1 MKGIVKA
8 CLSILI
14 PFWLVYFVFYYI
26 DVKYNTYFI
35 MPIVLI
41 LFIFSIIS
49 LNRMIIHEEQKFK
62 KRNNLSTYAYL
73 YYSVIVF
80 LMISFIFMF
89 IFDYFTKKN
98 GLIFNFYINEGDT
111 DYYIYFLYNFYYYIK
126 VLFPIV
132 LLITTYYNRKQY
144 RLNRKKKR

>member
-1 MKGIVKA
+1 MRGIVKG

-14 PFWLVYFVFYYI
+14 PFWLIYFVFYFI
-26 DVKYNTYFI
+26 DVTYKTYFI

-41 LFIFSIIS
+41 VFILSIIS
-49 LNRMIIHEEQKFK
+49 LNKIIIYGEHKFK
-62 KRNNLSTYAYL
+62 KKYNLSTYSYL
-73 YYSVIVF
+73 YFSVIIF
-80 LMISFIFMF
+80 LIMSFIFMF

-98 GLIFNFYINEGDT
+98 ELIFNFYINEGDT

-132 LLITTYYNRKQY
+132 LVITTYFNRKQY

>member
-49 LNRMIIHEEQKFK
+49 LNRMIIHEEKKFK

-73 YYSVIVF
+73 YYSFIVF